1 MDLGLKNKKA
11 IVLGGSRGIGRAI
24 AHTLAA
30 EGADVAICARNAAQV
45 ETEVA
50 ALRARGVQATGASV
64 DIMDAIALAA
74 WIKQAGDTL
83 GGIDILVSNAG
94 AMAQGNDAA
103 SWEQNF
109 KLDVLGAVA
118 AFDAAY
124 PFLAEAAKTKGDA
137 AFVLIASISAA
148 VAEQAGSY
156 GPVKASLIHM
166 AKGLARQHAKRG
178 IRTNVVSPGMVYFE
192 GGVWHMIEQ
201 GNPDFFKQ
209 ALARNPTGRCAD
221 PQEIA
226 NAAVF
231 LASPISAYTTGVNLV
246 VDGTLSNRVNF

>member
-1 MDLGLKNKKA
+1 MDLGLKGKKA
-11 IVLGGSRGIGRAI
+11 VVLGGSRGIGRAI

-30 EGADVAICARNAAQV
+30 EGVDVAICARNGAQV
-45 ETEVA
+45 DQEVA
-50 ALRARGVQATGASV
+50 ALRAKGVAATGASV
-64 DIMDAIALAA
+64 DITDAAALAG
-74 WIKQAGDTL
+74 WIKQAGATL
-83 GGIDILVSNAG
+83 GGIDILISNAG

-124 PFLAEAAKTKGDA
+124 PFLSQAAKAKGDA

-148 VAEQAGSY
+148 VADQAGSY

-192 GGVWHMIEQ
+192 GGVWHMIETA
-201 GNPDFFKQ
+201 NPDFYKQ

-231 LASPISAYTTGVNLV
+231 LASPVSAYTTGVNLV
-246 VDGTLSNRVNF
+246 VDGALSNRVNF